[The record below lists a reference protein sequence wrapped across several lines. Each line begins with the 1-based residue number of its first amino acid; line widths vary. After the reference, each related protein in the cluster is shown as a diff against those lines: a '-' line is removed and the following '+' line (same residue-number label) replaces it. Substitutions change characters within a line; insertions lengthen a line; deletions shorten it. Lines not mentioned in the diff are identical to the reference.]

1 MIALVPLSLGFFD
14 VGVVFGYIHN
24 SHNNYIDNTG
34 GWPVHDTS
42 YNENL

>member
-34 GWPVHDTS
+34 GWSVHDTS